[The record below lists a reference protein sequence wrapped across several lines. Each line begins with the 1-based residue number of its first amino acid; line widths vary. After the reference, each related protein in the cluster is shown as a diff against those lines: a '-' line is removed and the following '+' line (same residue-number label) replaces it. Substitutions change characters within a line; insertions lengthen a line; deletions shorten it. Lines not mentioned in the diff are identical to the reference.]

1 MFFFLLLCEVQ
12 VLTLRLFLHAQ
23 AKKMMLR
30 VAGFDTGEDE
40 QGAVTALLQQS
51 HGTRRSAESMARH
64 LLHRLDRSRG
74 AHTLTCSPSPWD
86 DASSL
91 SHTAR
96 WVYLAGIVQTH
107 THVCTH
113 HSHTH
118 ACMHASFTHAR
129 SYTYTHLHTHIHTQT
144 HTHTESFIHVD
155 FIYLSV
161 CYSFGTLI
169 FL

>member
-1 MFFFLLLCEVQ
+1 MFFLHLLCEVQ
-12 VLTLRLFLHAQ
+12 VLTLHLFLHAQ
-23 AKKMMLR
+23 AKKMMLC

-64 LLHRLDRSRG
+64 LLHRLDRSHG

-96 WVYLAGIVQTH
+96 WVYTRRHCSHMH
-107 THVCTH
+107 T
-113 HSHTH
+113 
-118 ACMHASFTHAR
+118 CMHTFTHAR
-129 SYTYTHLHTHIHTQT
+129 MHEHIVHTCTLACIHTPAYT
-144 HTHTESFIHVD
+144 HTHTESFVHVD
-155 FIYLSV
+155 FIYLSL
-161 CYSFGTLI
+161 CYSFGTHI
-169 FL
+169 FLWVE

>member
-1 MFFFLLLCEVQ
+1 MVFFLLLLCEVQ
-12 VLTLRLFLHAQ
+12 VLTLHLFLHAQ
-23 AKKMMLR
+23 AKKMMLC

-64 LLHRLDRSRG
+64 LLHRLDRSHG

-96 WVYLAGIVQTH
+96 WVYIHRHCSRIHTCMHTSFTCTHACTHRSHMHAFMQTH
-107 THVCTH
+107 TC
-113 HSHTH
+113 
-118 ACMHASFTHAR
+118 
-129 SYTYTHLHTHIHTQT
+129 IHT
-144 HTHTESFIHVD
+144 HTHTH
-155 FIYLSV
+155 
-161 CYSFGTLI
+161 TLTY
-169 FL
+169 